1 MDRSFGVTG
10 TMSRT
15 MTLPTNFDV
24 MAPDGSE
31 VRILLAT
38 QNGSMAHF
46 RLPPGNVSRPV
57 RHRTVEELWFV
68 LSGSGQM
75 WRSDVGTVS
84 LVAGTCLTIPP
95 CIAFQF
101 RACGSEPLDVVAV
114 TIPPWP
120 EVAEAD
126 PANGPWTPT
135 VEPAG

>member
-120 EVAEAD
+120 AIAEAD